1 MELDFDLRL
10 TLTLFELEDWEKARA
25 LAVKSN
31 SVLYC
36 WKTIGISNW
45 LKKGYSIADV
55 LGVVILPKGLPEI
68 IDLPDDLP
76 DET

>member
-1 MELDFDLRL
+1 
-10 TLTLFELEDWEKARA
+10 
-25 LAVKSN
+25 
-31 SVLYC
+31 
-36 WKTIGISNW
+36 

-55 LGVVILPKGLPEI
+55 LGVVILPKSLPEI